1 MYGDM
6 VAPNTVQG
14 AILLSPTACRKINT
28 FIGIELVLNIGIICA
43 TFKEKHYLWHKV
55 KYSRAQNQE
64 SIDRQKIGTRIIRK
78 VVLQEIPHLFPGK
91 KPVGRLLK

>member
-1 MYGDM
+1 M

-43 TFKEKHYLWHKV
+43 TFKEKRYL
-55 KYSRAQNQE
+55 
-64 SIDRQKIGTRIIRK
+64 
-78 VVLQEIPHLFPGK
+78 
-91 KPVGRLLK
+91 